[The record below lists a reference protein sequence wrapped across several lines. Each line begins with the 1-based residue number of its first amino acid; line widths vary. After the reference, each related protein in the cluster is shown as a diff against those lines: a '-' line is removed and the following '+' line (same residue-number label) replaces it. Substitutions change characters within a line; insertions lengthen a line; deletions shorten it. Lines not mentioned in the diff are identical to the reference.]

1 MDHQAPSRSAPIIPP
16 RPRQTRSNVCTEC
29 RRQKQK
35 VGMTLILVSSPIP
48 LSAASPATVAG
59 ISAANVTATQQTPA
73 PATVGRLWNSR
84 GAPTYHGDSY
94 FGLQAAADMMH
105 VESPQLP
112 VGMNGIRARRH
123 RQSSHAKAYRSEK
136 GVYAHVWELVGYLPR
151 QKPVVDNLLN
161 KFLIELNPIYD
172 SLHEET
178 FLVKY
183 EAFWNRKW
191 SDDDSTAIDL
201 RWLALLFIVVSFGE
215 LLDSPSNA
223 SPEAQADCEETSL
236 RFYWASRTAMT
247 MAMTFSGESPDAI
260 RAGILQTRYLVYL
273 GRKTESWLT
282 CGFSVRFAQAQ
293 GMHIDGE
300 SWRLPPK
307 VLETRRRLW
316 CAAYALDRFVSLALG
331 RPAATNDRTC
341 MEMRIRNIWI
351 DDKPDEEASV
361 AVEQPEEDP
370 TPSVYY
376 LYQQKLATIVGRIHD
391 ECFGL
396 APLTASYSTYEK
408 VLDLDRLLVDW
419 AALLPTY
426 FRLEDPDKSLDHV
439 RPFLYWQ
446 RMYLHSAFH
455 FARVTLHRTYVLL
468 ESITDRFQYSRDAC
482 ISSACA
488 DLKLKLSFHNLTM
501 ADRLRAGAAMHNCK
515 KPLVLLHASYS
526 LSMASHKQSFLIR
539 RFDSLNTTLDTP
551 KHSSH
556 LRERVAN
563 PGVVV
568 FSSALVLGIIAVR
581 DPFSLR
587 TSGIL
592 QDLTAYC
599 EKQNLDSWAN
609 EFVLAE
615 VRVVELCIAS
625 ARKSRQDAGL
635 SERRSRPMS
644 RATGGTQRVNDPER
658 LVAAESETGE
668 SCDMLQGSMTAAP
681 AQEITDDWLENWFG
695 PSRNFPE
702 PGDYQLWENLVG
714 TLEAR

>member
-1 MDHQAPSRSAPIIPP
+1 
-16 RPRQTRSNVCTEC
+16 
-29 RRQKQK
+29 
-35 VGMTLILVSSPIP
+35 
-48 LSAASPATVAG
+48 
-59 ISAANVTATQQTPA
+59 
-73 PATVGRLWNSR
+73 
-84 GAPTYHGDSY
+84 
-94 FGLQAAADMMH
+94 MH

-161 KFLIELNPIYD
+161 QFLIELNPIYD

-201 RWLALLFIVVSFGE
+201 RWLALLFIVIAFGE

-300 SWRLPPK
+300 TWRLPPK

-426 FRLEDPDKSLDHV
+426 FRLEDSDKSLDHV

-501 ADRLRAGAAMHNCK
+501 ADRLRAGAAMHN
-515 KPLVLLHASYS
+515 L
-526 LSMASHKQSFLIR
+526 
-539 RFDSLNTTLDTP
+539 
-551 KHSSH
+551 
-556 LRERVAN
+556 
-563 PGVVV
+563 

-635 SERRSRPMS
+635 SERRPRPIS
-644 RATGGTQRVNDPER
+644 RATGDTQQVNGAER
-658 LVAAESETGE
+658 LVPAESETGE
-668 SCDMLQGSMTAAP
+668 SYDMLQGSMTAAP

>member
-1 MDHQAPSRSAPIIPP
+1 MDHQDSSRSAPVIPS

-35 VGMTLILVSSPIP
+35 VGMTLILVSSPIALP
-48 LSAASPATVAG
+48 AASPATIAG
-59 ISAANVTATQQTPA
+59 RTAANATATQPSPA

-94 FGLQAAADMMH
+94 FGHQAAADMMH

-161 KFLIELNPIYD
+161 QFLIELNPIYD

-201 RWLALLFIVVSFGE
+201 RWLALLFIVIAFGE

-426 FRLEDPDKSLDHV
+426 FRLEDSDKSLDHV

-468 ESITDRFQYSRDAC
+468 ESITDRFQTSEPIRGN
-482 ISSACA
+482 
-488 DLKLKLSFHNLTM
+488 LKLKLSFHNLTM
-501 ADRLRAGAAMHNCK
+501 ADRLRAGAAMHN
-515 KPLVLLHASYS
+515 SY
-526 LSMASHKQSFLIR
+526 I
-539 RFDSLNTTLDTP
+539 
-551 KHSSH
+551 
-556 LRERVAN
+556 RERIAN

-635 SERRSRPMS
+635 SERRPRPIS
-644 RATGGTQRVNDPER
+644 RATGDTQQVNGAER
-658 LVAAESETGE
+658 LVPAESETGE
-668 SCDMLQGSMTAAP
+668 SYDMLQGSMTAAP